1 MKDVFYKLLMALACF
16 DNLYISI
23 MLISNLNS
31 KFAMDSDLIKYLTPY
46 FLFPFKFISTYG
58 TIFMTVAISIER
70 YIGIHYSCIE
80 KRKSW
85 FYIIPVILISVTLN
99 VPTFFEKQVIQSE
112 EDEDGKKIIKET
124 WTELRREPTYI
135 LGKYYSRARYLFS
148 KKNIWCTKMVFP
160 CPFLP
165 PAC

>member
-85 FYIIPVILISVTLN
+85 FYIIPVILISVILN

-112 EDEDGKKIIKET
+112 EDEDGKIIIKET
-124 WTELRREPTYI
+124 WTKLRREPTYI
-135 LGKYYSRARYLFS
+135 LGMY
-148 KKNIWCTKMVFP
+148 I
-160 CPFLP
+160 
-165 PAC
+165 

>member
-112 EDEDGKKIIKET
+112 EDGKIIIKET
-124 WTELRREPTYI
+124 WTKLRREPTYI
-135 LGKYYSRARYLFS
+135 LGIYS
-148 KKNIWCTKMVFP
+148 IVGIIT
-160 CPFLP
+160 
-165 PAC
+165 

>member
-31 KFAMDSDLIKYLTPY
+31 KFQMDLDLIKYLTPY
-46 FLFPFKFISTYG
+46 FLFPFKLISTYG

-70 YIGIHYSCIE
+70 YIGIHYSWME

-85 FYIIPVILISVTLN
+85 FYTIPVILISVILN

-112 EDEDGKKIIKET
+112 EEDGKIIIKET
-124 WTELRREPTYI
+124 WTKLRREPTYI

>member
-46 FLFPFKFISTYG
+46 FLFPFKMISTYG

-112 EDEDGKKIIKET
+112 EDEDGKITIKET
-124 WTELRREPTYI
+124 WTKLRREPTYI
-135 LGKYYSRARYLFS
+135 LGIVLAKKYLAHMGIHVPGARF
-148 KKNIWCTKMVFP
+148 C
-160 CPFLP
+160 LP
-165 PAC
+165 TG

>member
-46 FLFPFKFISTYG
+46 FLFPFKMISTYG

-112 EDEDGKKIIKET
+112 EDGKIIIKET
-124 WTELRREPTYI
+124 WTKLRREPTYI
-135 LGKYYSRARYLFS
+135 LGIVLA
-148 KKNIWCTKMVFP
+148 KKTYVGHGHSPLMRFC
-160 CPFLP
+160 LP
-165 PAC
+165 N